1 MANTVPEIGVVNA
14 KVDSSGRPPIP
25 SYDGY
30 NANL

>member
-1 MANTVPEIGVVNA
+1 MVNTVPAIAVVNA

-30 NANL
+30 IANL